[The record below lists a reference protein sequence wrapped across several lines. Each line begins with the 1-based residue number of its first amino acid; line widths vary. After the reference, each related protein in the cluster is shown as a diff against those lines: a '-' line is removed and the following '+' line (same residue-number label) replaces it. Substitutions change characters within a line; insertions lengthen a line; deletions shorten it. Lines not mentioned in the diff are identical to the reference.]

1 MDGARVF
8 IFAPADKNGETHR
21 QLEAAGCKVELGKAS
36 WDTPLGDSEAELA
49 ASARGADALLGASI
63 RSSPITR
70 RIMKSSDRLRI
81 VAKYTIGVDDVDV
94 DAATEL
100 GILVTHSPTESN
112 WGAVAEGTIAMML
125 CLLKRL
131 RERDAHLKSGGDW
144 RDERLE
150 GLYLGRRE
158 DDGYPGLVVGLV
170 GLGRVGRRVARL
182 LQGWDARI
190 MACDPYVDDDVFAAS
205 GIERRD
211 YHTLL
216 RTADVVSFHVTL
228 TRETRH
234 MLGAQDLALMKRSS
248 ILLNTSR
255 GAVVDEPALVRAL
268 QTDEIASA
276 GLDVFEDEPL
286 ASDSPLRHM
295 GGKVLLSPHMIAYN
309 VGGGLAPGIA
319 WATRSVLS
327 ALAGVLP
334 DNVFNKDVIPRWQAR
349 FGSHSVLT
357 REWSPARLSM
367 TK

>member
-1 MDGARVF
+1 MQGPRVF
-8 IFAPADKNGETHR
+8 VFAPADRSGDSHR
-21 QLEAAGCKVELGKAS
+21 QLEAAGCELVLGNAS
-36 WDTPLGDSEAELA
+36 WDTPLGDNEDEMAQV
-49 ASARGADALLGASI
+49 ASSADALVGTSI

-70 RIMKSSDRLRI
+70 RIMTSSDRLRI

-112 WGAVAEGTIAMML
+112 WGAVAEGTVAMML

-131 RERDAHLKSGGDW
+131 RERDAHLKGGGRW

-158 DDGYPGLVVGLV
+158 EDGYGGLVVGLV

-182 LQGWDARI
+182 LQGWDVRI
-190 MACDPYVDDDVFAAS
+190 VACDPYIGDDVFAAS
-205 GIERRD
+205 GVERTD
-211 YHTLL
+211 YQTLL
-216 RTADVVSFHVTL
+216 RIADVVSFHVTL

-234 MLGAQDLALMKRSS
+234 MLGDAEIARMKSS
-248 ILLNTSR
+248 AVLLNTSR
-255 GAVVDEPALVRAL
+255 GAVVDEHALIEALRA
-268 QTDEIASA
+268 DRIASA

-286 ASDSPLRHM
+286 ADDNPLRNL
-295 GGKVLLSPHMIAYN
+295 GSKVLLSPHMISSN

-319 WATRSVLS
+319 WATRSVLT
-327 ALAGVLP
+327 ALRGQVP

-349 FGSHSVLT
+349 FGGRDVLT
-357 REWSPARLSM
+357 SGAGARPARG
-367 TK
+367 